1 MQIYNKIFENKYV
14 LILIFFIM
22 NDFFVSSLTFET
34 FINLLF
40 I

>member
-22 NDFFVSSLTFET
+22 NDFFCEFFNV
-34 FINLLF
+34 
-40 I
+40 